1 MNKNYGYGYMNDSE
15 ISKVSGGLST
25 TKKVIIGVSAAVA
38 ALGAAYAGKTVYNR
52 KKSNNPA
59 PSWGQAAN
67 PFSKAWWTGNN
78 WKNEEGDGEG
88 KES

>member
-38 ALGAAYAGKTVYNR
+38 ALGAAYAGKTVYNK
-52 KKSNNPA
+52 KKSENSADN
-59 PSWGQAAN
+59 WGQAAN
-67 PFSKAWWTGNN
+67 PFSKAWWTGKE
-78 WKNEEGDGEG
+78 WK
-88 KES
+88 

>member
-38 ALGAAYAGKTVYNR
+38 ALAAVAYGSKGIYNLKGRGMGAKEAF
-52 KKSNNPA
+52 
-59 PSWGQAAN
+59 N
-67 PFSKAWWTGNN
+67 PFTKEFYKFSK
-78 WKNEEGDGEG
+78 KEE
-88 KES
+88 

>member
-25 TKKVIIGVSAAVA
+25 KGKVAILVAAGVA
-38 ALGAAYAGKTVYNR
+38 ALGAAYTGKTVYNK
-52 KKSNNPA
+52 KKSKNSAEN
-59 PSWGQAAN
+59 WGQAAN

-78 WKNEEGDGEG
+78 WKE
-88 KES
+88 KEDND

>member
-15 ISKVSGGLST
+15 ISKVAGGLST

-38 ALGAAYAGKTVYNR
+38 ALGAAYTGKTVYNK
-52 KKSNNPA
+52 KKSENPA
-59 PSWGQAAN
+59 SDWKTAAN

-78 WKNEEGDGEG
+78 WKKEENND
-88 KES
+88 